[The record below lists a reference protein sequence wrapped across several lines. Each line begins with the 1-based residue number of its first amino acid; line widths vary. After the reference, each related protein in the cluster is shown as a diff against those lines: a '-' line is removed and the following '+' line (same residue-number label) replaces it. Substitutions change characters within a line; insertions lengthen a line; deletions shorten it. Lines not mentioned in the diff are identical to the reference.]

1 MKALSDVR
9 LPIPDGSSNEKRR
22 ETDANQLLLNKNFR
36 QLQDAVRDLEER
48 IKVLEA
54 RCS

>member
-22 ETDANQLLLNKNFR
+22 EADANQLLLNKNFR

-48 IKVLEA
+48 IKALEA